1 MSLQAIDR
9 ELRELEQ
16 TLSSIAG
23 KVDSLRQETD
33 SCRAELARL
42 TEEERQNALERR
54 RLEKEF
60 AEGEARVRNKRMR
73 MNQVRSDKESLAVTH
88 ELDALRENNQRLESE
103 LLALMEAEGPRA
115 ARLQAL
121 AALIEGK
128 AAELAA
134 AEKDIAAQV
143 GDLTVSIAK
152 QKVDRDLMSRDIAP
166 PLLQRYEVIFSRRGG
181 VAVSEARDGAC
192 QGCRMRLPPQLFNE
206 IQKHLQVHF
215 CPNCQRILYFDAAAR
230 E

>member
-166 PLLQRYEVIFSRRGG
+166 PLLQRYEAIFSRRGG

>member
-23 KVDSLRQETD
+23 KVDLLRQETD

-115 ARLQAL
+115 TRLQAL

-152 QKVDRDLMSRDIAP
+152 QKVDRDLMSRDIPP